1 MRKIISTA
9 LLGTALLSMAVIP
22 ALADPMVHDT
32 MTKDAMAVE
41 AAMSKD
47 AMAKDTMVKADA
59 MAKDAMMKKDAMVDS
74 PMMIKSSGEF
84 AKKKYKVK
92 GQFEIVEKDG
102 QTVLRLSD
110 DFKTKAGPDLKIF
123 LSPQSAQNVT
133 GATATQGAVNIGA
146 LVANKGGSEYV
157 IPASVDLSLF
167 NSVLVHCEQFSV
179 LWAAGS
185 I

>member
-9 LLGTALLSMAVIP
+9 LLGTALLSMAVSP
-22 ALADPMVHDT
+22 ALADPMEKDTMTTDAMAIEST
-32 MTKDAMAVE
+32 MTKDNM
-41 AAMSKD
+41 MK
-47 AMAKDTMVKADA
+47 KDTMVDS
-59 MAKDAMMKKDAMVDS
+59 AMMV
-74 PMMIKSSGEF
+74 KSSGAF

-102 QTVLRLSD
+102 QTILRLSD

-123 LSPQSAQNVT
+123 LSPQSAQTVT

-146 LVANKGGSEYV
+146 LVTNKGGSDYV

-167 NSVLVHCEQFSV
+167 SSVLVHCEQYSV

>member
-1 MRKIISTA
+1 MRKLITTA
-9 LLGTALLSMAVIP
+9 ILGTAIFSMAVAP
-22 ALADPMVHDT
+22 AFADP
-32 MTKDAMAVE
+32 
-41 AAMSKD
+41 MSKD
-47 AMAKDTMVKADA
+47 AMLRDSMTVETTMTKNH
-59 MAKDAMMKKDAMVDS
+59 MAKDAMIDNAVMV
-74 PMMIKSSGEF
+74 KSSGEF

-92 GQFEIVEKDG
+92 GQFEIVEIDG
-102 QTVLRLSD
+102 QTILRLSD

-133 GATATQGAVNIGA
+133 GATATQGAINIGA
-146 LVANKGGSEYV
+146 LVTNKGGSEYV
-157 IPASVDLSLF
+157 IPAGVDLAQF